1 MMHKENSPMTPENAA
16 IWRFGV
22 ISPLINHTFEGIT
35 LKNEIEKLAAKTFV
49 MPDGVHI
56 SYSPDTIRHWLY
68 LYRANGLTGLHS
80 KIRKDKGST
89 SLPLD
94 FQERLKTLRS
104 EHPEWTIKR
113 ILNHM
118 KEQNLW
124 NGRKPSRSAIYRF
137 TAHQALGRNLV
148 QIQEAGRS
156 FAFAHFGDLWSADF
170 LHGPKVMVKGKER
183 KVYLHAIIDDATR
196 YIVYARFH
204 LTEGT
209 EALMDDFQRSIQRFG
224 VPKRFYT
231 DNGSAFKSKHLKQ
244 VAARL
249 GVALPHTPPGR
260 PQGRGKIERFFRT
273 VRDGFLTGRRRTSLD
288 SINKDFDSWIS
299 GYHSRIHSA
308 LGESP
313 LNRKLSDS
321 TQLKQLDAVQNID
334 KLFQVEAE
342 RTVYSDGC
350 IKLKGIRF
358 DVPGALVGQK
368 IKISYVP
375 WDLAV
380 VYTDDDK
387 TVLKP
392 LDTLKNAHRFNNPK
406 RKK

>member
-1 MMHKENSPMTPENAA
+1 MSPENAA

-35 LKNEIEKLAAKTFV
+35 LKHEIEKLAAQTFV
-49 MPDGVHI
+49 LPDYTQI
-56 SYSPDTIRHWLY
+56 SYSQDTIRHWLY
-68 LYRANGLTGLHS
+68 LYRKHGLVGLHS

-94 FQERLKTLRS
+94 FQDALKTLRT

-113 ILNHM
+113 ITNHM

-137 TAHQALGRNLV
+137 TANQDLGRNPA
-148 QIQEAGRS
+148 QKQKAGRS

-209 EALMDDFQRSIQRFG
+209 EALMNDFQRAIQRFG

-231 DNGSAFKSKHLKQ
+231 DNGSAFKSKHLMQ
-244 VAARL
+244 VAARI
-249 GVALPHTPPGR
+249 GIALPHTPPGR

-273 VRDGFLTGRRRTSLD
+273 VRDGFLTGKGRCSLKK
-288 SINKDFDSWIS
+288 INEDFDSWIG
-299 GYHSRIHSA
+299 GYHSRIHSG

-321 TQLKQLDAVQNID
+321 TVLKQLDAVQNID
-334 KLFQVEAE
+334 KLFRMEVEK
-342 RTVYSDGC
+342 TVYSDGC
-350 IKLKGIRF
+350 IKLKKKRY

-368 IKISYVP
+368 IKVSYVP
-375 WDLAV
+375 WDLSE
-380 VYTDDDK
+380 VYTDEDN

-392 LDTLKNAHRFNNPK
+392 LDTVKNAHRFNNPK

>member
-1 MMHKENSPMTPENAA
+1 MSPENAA
-16 IWRFGV
+16 LWRFGV
-22 ISPLINHTFEGIT
+22 ISPLINHTFEGIP
-35 LKNEIEKLAAKTFV
+35 LKNEIENLAAKTFV
-49 MPDGVHI
+49 LPDGIHI

-68 LYRANGLTGLHS
+68 LYRRDGITGLHS
-80 KIRKDKGST
+80 KVRKDKGST
-89 SLPLD
+89 CLSLE
-94 FQERLKTLRS
+94 FQDTLKAMRT
-104 EHPEWTIKR
+104 ENPKWTIKR

-137 TAHQALGRNLV
+137 TTNQDLGRNPV
-148 QIQEAGRS
+148 QAKEAGRS
-156 FAFAHFGDLWSADF
+156 FEFAHFGDLWSADF

-183 KVYLHAIIDDATR
+183 KVYLHAIIDDSTR

-209 EALMDDFQRSIQRFG
+209 EALMNDFQRAIQRFG
-224 VPKRFYT
+224 VPQRFYT
-231 DNGSAFKSKHLKQ
+231 DNGSAFKSKHLMQ

-273 VRDGFLTGRRRTSLD
+273 VRDGFLTGRGRCSLD
-288 SINKDFDSWIS
+288 VINKDFDSWIS

-313 LNRKLSDS
+313 LNRKLSDN
-321 TQLKQLDAVQNID
+321 TVLKQLDAVKNID
-334 KLFQVEAE
+334 KIFRMDVE

-375 WDLAV
+375 WDLSEV
-380 VYTDDDK
+380 HTDDDN

-392 LDTLKNAHRFNNPK
+392 LDTVKNAHRFNNPK